1 MLAKRMPQKGSLA
14 VTTLLSNV
22 RWVRVLLAG
31 VATHV
36 VNVVVPVVL
45 IVGYSLLTIGPAG
58 HPDTG
63 SVNWFANMVST
74 WTLPLLTLLS
84 AIWVARGARPRAA
97 AWYGLLVGLLVA
109 GSFGLLYF
117 WPNDLPSLALFVLT
131 IAAGFAGGVIGRI

>member
-1 MLAKRMPQKGSLA
+1 MPQKGSLA

-22 RWVRVLLAG
+22 RWLRVLLAG

-36 VNVVVPVVL
+36 VNVVVSVVL

-58 HPDTG
+58 YPDTG

-74 WTLPLLTLLS
+74 
-84 AIWVARGARPRAA
+84 IWVARSARPRAA
-97 AWYGLLVGLLVA
+97 AWYGPLVGLLVA

>member
-1 MLAKRMPQKGSLA
+1 

-36 VNVVVPVVL
+36 VNVVVSVVL
-45 IVGYSLLTIGPAG
+45 IVIYSLLTIGPGG

-63 SVNWFANMVST
+63 SVNWFANLVST

-84 AIWVARGARPRAA
+84 ATWAARAQGP
-97 AWYGLLVGLLVA
+97 
-109 GSFGLLYF
+109 
-117 WPNDLPSLALFVLT
+117 LPGTACRSDCS
-131 IAAGFAGGVIGRI
+131 